1 MMYGLPPFY
10 NKNQTIMFKL
20 IKEGELRF
28 PERPETSKEAK
39 DFISRVLFDCLY
51 LSYSFVIVHKDLEPR
66 EIIKSSWPIPGLRI
80 LTGNY

>member
-39 DFISRVLFDCLY
+39 DFISRVHLMNIE
-51 LSYSFVIVHKDLEPR
+51 VINSR
-66 EIIKSSWPIPGLRI
+66 SSTKVRS
-80 LTGNY
+80 